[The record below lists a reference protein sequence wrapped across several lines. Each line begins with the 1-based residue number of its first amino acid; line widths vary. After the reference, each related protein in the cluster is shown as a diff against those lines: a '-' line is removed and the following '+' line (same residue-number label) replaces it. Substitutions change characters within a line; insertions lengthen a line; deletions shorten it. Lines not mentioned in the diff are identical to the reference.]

1 MLEAV
6 AERGNRRRHDRAQV
20 NGCVVLH
27 APEGAAVRGRIVNLS
42 AGGVLVVEEGLPP
55 RLAEGTRVGLE
66 LETDRHGWVRQDG
79 GVLRR
84 IDGAVAIEFVEPSPV
99 VVDVITGEV
108 LAAQEAQK
116 APRVVVVDPS
126 GPRRKK
132 LAAALR
138 AAGCQSIEA
147 STPLEAVDALERSR
161 VPVVAVAVAESTQS
175 QTLADE
181 LVEFLAEAH
190 PSLRLGLI
198 VDNTAKPPH
207 PHARHLR
214 CGSSPETDDSTD
226 LRDLV
231 REFLAGLP

>member
-6 AERGNRRRHDRAQV
+6 AQPGDRRRHDRARV

-27 APEGAAVRGRIVNLS
+27 APDGAVRGRIVNLS
-42 AGGVLVVEEGLPP
+42 AGGVLVVEEESRA

-66 LETDRHGWVRQDG
+66 LETERSGWVRQDG

-84 IDGAVAIEFVEPSPV
+84 IDDAIAIEFVEPSPG

-108 LAAQEAQK
+108 LAAQEARR
-116 APRVVVVDPS
+116 APRVIVVDPS
-126 GPRRKK
+126 RPRRQRI
-132 LAAALR
+132 AAALR
-138 AAGCQSIEA
+138 DVGCQSIEA
-147 STPLEAVDALERSR
+147 STPLEAVDVLERSR
-161 VPVVAVAVAESTQS
+161 VPVSAVAVAESTQS

-207 PHARHLR
+207 PRARHLR
-214 CGSSPETDDSTD
+214 CGSPSETDDSTD